1 MLILGE
7 ATLDRAAQHYFPQF
21 IRGGLV
27 DDATRPRF
35 DAVLRAVRRLRDSS
49 LPWVFIIGAAI
60 AWSIVDRGG
69 IQSDA
74 MSWALD
80 ENGSLGFGGAW
91 FIYVVR
97 PIFVGL
103 LLSWLWRIALVVM
116 LFARIGR
123 LQLLLVPSH
132 PDRAAGLGFL
142 EKLPE
147 AFAPVGLALSAMLAS
162 RWAHEIVY
170 HDGTLD
176 ALKLPAAMFGVV
188 WSLLLLAPLV
198 VFMPPLL
205 RAKRAALPLY
215 AAMVAEQGRLVR
227 RRWID
232 GTTTTDTPLL
242 EPTGVGPIA
251 DAAAMFNAV
260 RSMRTLPIGKGTL
273 ATIAVP
279 ISVPLL
285 VLVAL
290 QVPIGKLLFG
300 LVKALI

>member
-1 MLILGE
+1 
-7 ATLDRAAQHYFPQF
+7 
-21 IRGGLV
+21 
-27 DDATRPRF
+27 
-35 DAVLRAVRRLRDSS
+35 
-49 LPWVFIIGAAI
+49 
-60 AWSIVDRGG
+60 
-69 IQSDA
+69 
-74 MSWALD
+74 
-80 ENGSLGFGGAW
+80 
-91 FIYVVR
+91 
-97 PIFVGL
+97 
-103 LLSWLWRIALVVM
+103 M